1 MAWESLLKIRR
12 FLTDDQ
18 VKIANAL
25 TNAAAMGQPVDLSD
39 YNTPEGRQKISK
51 FIKKIERIS
60 DESFDKQFE
69 QVNWN
74 LEDKEDYLK
83 MLREVQEQ
91 RPSKQEIDKP
101 YIREKIEQFLEGNHA
116 ELLNLVET
124 SKNKAIMTLIQKWNK
139 ANDDVLR
146 EYVKDKPELAEKMKK
161 VFRQLESSEEM
172 RRQVSPASIGDD
184 TVLEYVKMVVK
195 DLTLPPTANEMR
207 LGKES
212 YLPIREGLSPNF
224 ARKLFGLGA
233 NQGGNLPPAT
243 MYILENDSV
252 NFEEFMAVADTKSST
267 VKEMLYNKLRRSEF
281 DNAVQEEWDRSES
294 IVSFENTVAADREMS
309 KEFKSMLANLGEG
322 MKVEDVTTDVKFSI
336 PKDAY
341 DKMMSGQ
348 WDESLETYGINSDDA
363 LEDMLDEHEEDLK
376 KLQEKVKGFVRPV
389 DMETKKRLEESELL
403 QDEGIELWNSDG
415 SLKQITSEK
424 TGEKA
429 FPKYLQT
436 LAEIDNPTRAV
447 FLAAEGNK
455 NQVMLGDFIL
465 YLARAELSY
474 QEKTSDVRSAVNA
487 YAKEQSD
494 ENKKKLDDELSTS
507 KYKEIRND
515 MLLAIKEKM
524 ATLLSEYN
532 TNMLHERKTIEP
544 LDWLREN
551 I

>member
-1 MAWESLLKIRR
+1 MAWESLLKVRR

-25 TNAAAMGQPVDLSD
+25 TNAAAIGQPVDLSD
-39 YNTPEGRQKISK
+39 YNTPEGKQKISK

-91 RPSKQEIDKP
+91 RPPKQEIDKP

-116 ELLNLVET
+116 ELLNLIET
-124 SKNKAIMTLIQKWNK
+124 SKNKAIMALIQRWNR
-139 ANDDVLR
+139 ANNDVLR

-172 RRQVSPASIGDD
+172 RRQVSPSSIGDD
-184 TVLEYVKMVVK
+184 TVLEYVKMISNE
-195 DLTLPPTANEMR
+195 LTLPPTSNVTR

-212 YLPIREGLSPNF
+212 YLPVMEGLEPKF
-224 ARKLFGLGA
+224 ARRLFGLAA
-233 NQGGNLPPAT
+233 NQGGNIPPAT
-243 MYILENDSV
+243 SYILENDSV
-252 NFEEFMAVADTKSST
+252 NFEEFMVVADTKSST
-267 VKEMLYNKLRRSEF
+267 VKEILYNKLRRSEF
-281 DNAVQEEWDRSES
+281 DNAVQEEWDRSKS
-294 IVSFENTVAADREMS
+294 IVSFENSVAADREMS
-309 KEFKSMLANLGEG
+309 KEFKSMLANLGEE
-322 MKVEDVTTDVKFSI
+322 MKVESVDVKFSI
-336 PKDAY
+336 PKNAY
-341 DKMMSGQ
+341 DKIMSGE
-348 WDESLETYGINSDDA
+348 WDESLEVYGINSDDA

-403 QDEGIELWNSDG
+403 QDEGIELWNNDG
-415 SLKQITSEK
+415 SLKQITSEE
-424 TGEKA
+424 TSEKA

-436 LAEIDNPTRAV
+436 LAEIDEPNRAI
-447 FLAAEGNK
+447 FFAAEDNK
-455 NQVMLGDFIL
+455 NQVMLGDFVY
-465 YLARAELSY
+465 YLSLTELTY
-474 QEKTSDVRSAVNA
+474 QEKDSDVRNAVNA
-487 YAKEQSD
+487 YAREQSD

>member
-1 MAWESLLKIRR
+1 MAWESLLKVRR

-39 YNTPEGRQKISK
+39 YNTPAGRQKISK

-91 RPSKQEIDKP
+91 RPPKQEIDKP
-101 YIREKIEQFLEGNHA
+101 YIRDKIEQFLEGNHT
-116 ELLNLVET
+116 ELLNMIET

-172 RRQVSPASIGDD
+172 RRQVSPSSIGDD
-184 TVLEYVKMVVK
+184 TVLEYVKMISNELV
-195 DLTLPPTANEMR
+195 LPPTANEMR

-212 YLPIREGLSPNF
+212 YLPIREGMMPAF

-233 NQGGNLPPAT
+233 NQEGNIPPAT
-243 MYILENDSV
+243 LYILENDSI
-252 NFEEFMAVADTKSST
+252 NFEEFMVVADTKSST
-267 VKEMLYNKLRRSEF
+267 VKEILYNKLRRSEF

-294 IVSFENTVAADREMS
+294 IVSFENAVAADREMS
-309 KEFKSMLANLGEG
+309 KEFKSMLANLGEE
-322 MKVEDVTTDVKFSI
+322 MKVESVDVKFSI

-341 DKMMSGQ
+341 DKMMSGE
-348 WDESLETYGINSDDA
+348 WDESLEVYGINSDDA

-376 KLQEKVKGFVRPV
+376 KLQEKVNGFVRPV

-403 QDEGIELWNSDG
+403 QDEGIELWNNDG
-415 SLKQITSEK
+415 SLKQITSEE
-424 TGEKA
+424 TSEKA
-429 FPKYLQT
+429 FPQYLQT
-436 LAEIDNPTRAV
+436 ISQADNPNRAV
-447 FLAAEGNK
+447 AFAAEGNK
-455 NQVMLGDFIL
+455 NQVMIGDLIR
-465 YLARAELSY
+465 YIVLAERTY
-474 QEKTSDVRSAVNA
+474 QGASDVKAAVKA
-487 YAKEQSD
+487 YAREQSD

>member
-1 MAWESLLKIRR
+1 MAWESLLKVRR
-12 FLTDDQ
+12 FLSDDE
-18 VKIANAL
+18 VKIAHAL
-25 TNAAAMGQPVDLSD
+25 IVAKASGDPLDLSE
-39 YNTPEGRQKISK
+39 YETPEKKRTITM
-51 FIKKIERIS
+51 FTKKIERV
-60 DESFDKQFE
+60 EDKEFE
-69 QVNWN
+69 EKFQQVKWK
-74 LEDKEDYLK
+74 LGDKEDYLR
-83 MLREVQEQ
+83 MLKEYRQTQ
-91 RPSKQEIDKP
+91 PTPKEIDKP
-101 YIREKIEQFLEGNHA
+101 YLKDKIEDFLEGNHDGLL
-116 ELLNLVET
+116 ELIER
-124 SKNKAIMTLIQKWNK
+124 SKRKGLISAIQNWNK
-139 ANDDVLR
+139 VNNDTLR

-172 RRQVSPASIGDD
+172 KRQVSPASIGDD
-184 TVLEYVKMVVK
+184 VAAEYVKMVVN
-195 DLTLPPTANEMR
+195 DLKLASTGNEMR

-233 NQGGNLPPAT
+233 NQGGNLPPVT

-281 DNAVQEEWDRSES
+281 DNDIQEEWDRSES

-322 MKVEDVTTDVKFSI
+322 MKVEDVTTDVKFSM
-336 PKDAY
+336 PKDDY
-341 DKMMSGQ
+341 DKMMSGE

-363 LEDMLDEHEEDLK
+363 LEDLLDVHEEDLK
-376 KLQEKVKGFVRPV
+376 KLQEKVKGFVRLV
-389 DMETKKRLEESELL
+389 DMETKKRLEDSELL
-403 QDEGIELWNSDG
+403 QDEGIELWNNDG
-415 SLKQITSEK
+415 SLKQITTEE

-474 QEKTSDVRSAVNA
+474 QERTSDVRSAVNA

-494 ENKKKLDDELSTS
+494 ENKKKLDDELSTA

-524 ATLLSEYN
+524 ATLLSEYD

>member
-1 MAWESLLKIRR
+1 MAWESLLKVRR

-25 TNAAAMGQPVDLSD
+25 TNAAVMGQPVDLSD

-74 LEDKEDYLK
+74 LEDKEDYLT

-91 RPSKQEIDKP
+91 RPPKQEIDKP
-101 YIREKIEQFLEGNHA
+101 YIREKIEQFLEGNHT
-116 ELLNLVET
+116 ELLNLIET
-124 SKNKAIMTLIQKWNK
+124 SRNKAIMTLIQRWNK

-172 RRQVSPASIGDD
+172 RRQVSPSSIGDD
-184 TVLEYVKMVVK
+184 TVLEYVKMISNKLV
-195 DLTLPPTANEMR
+195 LPPTANEMR

-212 YLPIREGLSPNF
+212 YLPIREGLRPTV
-224 ARKLFGLGA
+224 ARRLFGLDST
-233 NQGGNLPPAT
+233 QGGNLPPST
-243 MYILENDSV
+243 LYILENESV
-252 NFEEFMAVADTKSST
+252 NFEEFMVVADTRTGT
-267 VKEMLYNKLRRSEF
+267 VKEILYNKLRRSEF
-281 DNAVQEEWDRSES
+281 DNTVQEQWDRSKS
-294 IVSFENTVAADREMS
+294 VVSFENSVAADREMS
-309 KEFKSMLANLGEG
+309 KEFKSMLANLGEE
-322 MKVEDVTTDVKFSI
+322 MKVESVDVKFSI
-336 PKDAY
+336 PKDDY
-341 DKMMSGQ
+341 DKMMSGE
-348 WDESLETYGINSDDA
+348 WDESLEVYGINSDYA
-363 LEDMLDEHEEDLK
+363 LEDMLDEHEEDLR

-403 QDEGIELWNSDG
+403 QDEGIELWNNDG
-415 SLKQITSEK
+415 SLKQITSEE
-424 TGEKA
+424 TSEKA

-436 LAEIDNPTRAV
+436 LAEIEDAERAD

-455 NQVMLGDFIL
+455 NQVMLGDFVL
-465 YLARAELSY
+465 YLIRAEFSY
-474 QEKTSDVRSAVNA
+474 QGKTSDIQEAVIA
-487 YAKEQSD
+487 YAREQSD
-494 ENKKKLDDELSTS
+494 ENRKKLDNELSTS

>member
-1 MAWESLLKIRR
+1 MAWESLLKVRR

-91 RPSKQEIDKP
+91 RPPKQEIDKP

-116 ELLNLVET
+116 ELLNLIET
-124 SKNKAIMTLIQKWNK
+124 SRNKAIMTLIQRWNK

-172 RRQVSPASIGDD
+172 RRQVSPSSIGDD
-184 TVLEYVKMVVK
+184 IVLEYVKMISNELV
-195 DLTLPPTANEMR
+195 LPPTANEMR

-212 YLPIREGLSPNF
+212 YLPIREGLKPAF

-233 NQGGNLPPAT
+233 NQGGNVPPAT
-243 MYILENDSV
+243 SYILENDSI
-252 NFEEFMAVADTKSST
+252 NFEEFMVVADTKTST
-267 VKEMLYNKLRRSEF
+267 VKEILYNKLRRSEF

-294 IVSFENTVAADREMS
+294 IVSFENAVAADREMS
-309 KEFKSMLANLGEG
+309 KEFKSMLANLGEE
-322 MKVEDVTTDVKFSI
+322 MKVESVDVKFSI

-341 DKMMSGQ
+341 DKMMSGE
-348 WDESLETYGINSDDA
+348 WDESLEVYGINSDDA
-363 LEDMLDEHEEDLK
+363 LEDMLDEHEEDLR

-403 QDEGIELWNSDG
+403 QDEGIELWNNDG
-415 SLKQITSEK
+415 SLKQITSEE
-424 TGEKA
+424 TSEKA
-429 FPKYLQT
+429 FPQYLQT
-436 LAEIDNPTRAV
+436 IAQADNPNRAV
-447 FLAAEGNK
+447 AFAAEGNK
-455 NQVMLGDFIL
+455 NQVMIGDLIR
-465 YLARAELSY
+465 YIAIAERAY
-474 QEKTSDVRSAVNA
+474 QGASDVRAAVKA
-487 YAKEQSD
+487 YAREQSD

>member
-1 MAWESLLKIRR
+1 MAWESLLKVRQ

-60 DESFDKQFE
+60 DESFEKQFE

-91 RPSKQEIDKP
+91 RPAKQEIDKP

-116 ELLNLVET
+116 ELLNLIET
-124 SKNKAIMTLIQKWNK
+124 SKNKAIMTLIQRWNK

-415 SLKQITSEK
+415 SLKQITSEE

>member
-1 MAWESLLKIRR
+1 MAWESLLKVRR

-25 TNAAAMGQPVDLSD
+25 TNAAAIGQPVDLSD
-39 YNTPEGRQKISK
+39 YNTPEGKQKISK

-91 RPSKQEIDKP
+91 RPPKQEIDKP

-116 ELLNLVET
+116 ELLNLIET
-124 SKNKAIMTLIQKWNK
+124 SKNKAIMALIQRWNR
-139 ANDDVLR
+139 ANNDVLR

-172 RRQVSPASIGDD
+172 RRQVSPSSIGDD
-184 TVLEYVKMVVK
+184 TVLEYVKMISNE
-195 DLTLPPTANEMR
+195 LTLPPTSNVTR

-212 YLPIREGLSPNF
+212 CLPVMEGLEPKF
-224 ARKLFGLGA
+224 ARRLFGLAA
-233 NQGGNLPPAT
+233 NQGGNIPPAT
-243 MYILENDSV
+243 SYILENDSV
-252 NFEEFMAVADTKSST
+252 NFEEFMVVADTKSST
-267 VKEMLYNKLRRSEF
+267 VKEILYNKLRRSEF
-281 DNAVQEEWDRSES
+281 DNAVQEEWDRSKS
-294 IVSFENTVAADREMS
+294 IVSFENSVAADREMS
-309 KEFKSMLANLGEG
+309 KEFKSMLANLGEE
-322 MKVEDVTTDVKFSI
+322 MKVESVDVKFSI
-336 PKDAY
+336 PKNAY
-341 DKMMSGQ
+341 DKMMSGE
-348 WDESLETYGINSDDA
+348 WDESLEVYGINSDDA

-403 QDEGIELWNSDG
+403 QDEGIELWNNDG
-415 SLKQITSEK
+415 SLKQITSEE
-424 TGEKA
+424 TSEKA

-436 LAEIDNPTRAV
+436 LAEIDEPNRAI
-447 FLAAEGNK
+447 FFAAEDNK
-455 NQVMLGDFIL
+455 NQVMLGDFVY
-465 YLARAELSY
+465 YLSLTELTY
-474 QEKTSDVRSAVNA
+474 QEKDSDVRNAVNA
-487 YAKEQSD
+487 YAREQSD

>member
-1 MAWESLLKIRR
+1 MAWESLLKVRR

-91 RPSKQEIDKP
+91 RPPKQEIDKP
-101 YIREKIEQFLEGNHA
+101 YIREKIEQFLEGNHT
-116 ELLNLVET
+116 ELLNLIET
-124 SKNKAIMTLIQKWNK
+124 SRNKAIMTLIQRWNK

-161 VFRQLESSEEM
+161 VFRKLESSEEM
-172 RRQVSPASIGDD
+172 RRQVSPSSIGDD
-184 TVLEYVKMVVK
+184 TVLEYVKMISNELV
-195 DLTLPPTANEMR
+195 LPPTANEMR

-212 YLPIREGLSPNF
+212 YLPVREGLKSVA
-224 ARKLFGLGA
+224 ARRLFGLDMT
-233 NQGGNLPPAT
+233 QGGNVPPAT
-243 MYILENDSV
+243 SYILENDSI
-252 NFEEFMAVADTKSST
+252 NFEEFMVVADTKSST
-267 VKEMLYNKLRRSEF
+267 VKEILYNKLRRSEF

-294 IVSFENTVAADREMS
+294 IVSFENSVAADREMS
-309 KEFKSMLANLGEG
+309 KEFKSMLANLGEE
-322 MKVEDVTTDVKFSI
+322 MKVESVDVKFSI

-341 DKMMSGQ
+341 DKMMSGE
-348 WDESLETYGINSDDA
+348 WDESLEVYGINSDDA

-376 KLQEKVKGFVRPV
+376 KLQEKVNGFVRPV

-415 SLKQITSEK
+415 SLKQITSEE
-424 TGEKA
+424 TSEKA

-436 LAEIDNPTRAV
+436 LAEIEDAERAD

-465 YLARAELSY
+465 YLIRAEFSY
-474 QEKTSDVRSAVNA
+474 QGKTSDIQEAVIA
-487 YAKEQSD
+487 YAREQSD
-494 ENKKKLDDELSTS
+494 ENRKKLDNELSTS

-532 TNMLHERKTIEP
+532 TNMLHERNTIEP

>member
-1 MAWESLLKIRR
+1 MAWESLLKVRR

-91 RPSKQEIDKP
+91 RPPKQEIDKP
-101 YIREKIEQFLEGNHA
+101 YIREKIEQFLEGNHT
-116 ELLNLVET
+116 ELLNLIET
-124 SKNKAIMTLIQKWNK
+124 SRNKAIMTLIQRWNK
-139 ANDDVLR
+139 ANNDVLR

-172 RRQVSPASIGDD
+172 RRQVSPSSIGDD
-184 TVLEYVKMVVK
+184 TVLEYVKMISNKLV
-195 DLTLPPTANEMR
+195 LPPTANEMR

-212 YLPIREGLSPNF
+212 YLPIREGLRPTV
-224 ARKLFGLGA
+224 ARRLFGLDST
-233 NQGGNLPPAT
+233 QGGNLPPST
-243 MYILENDSV
+243 LYILENESV
-252 NFEEFMAVADTKSST
+252 NFEEFMVVADTRTGT
-267 VKEMLYNKLRRSEF
+267 VKETLYNKLRRSEF

-294 IVSFENTVAADREMS
+294 IVSFENSVAADREMS
-309 KEFKSMLANLGEG
+309 KEFKSMLANLGEE
-322 MKVEDVTTDVKFSI
+322 MKVESVDVKFSI

-341 DKMMSGQ
+341 DKMMSGE
-348 WDESLETYGINSDDA
+348 WDESLEVYGINSDDA

-403 QDEGIELWNSDG
+403 QDEGIELWNNDG
-415 SLKQITSEK
+415 SLKQITSEE
-424 TGEKA
+424 TSEKA

-436 LAEIDNPTRAV
+436 LAEIEDAERAD

-455 NQVMLGDFIL
+455 NQVMLGDFVL
-465 YLARAELSY
+465 YLIRAEFSY
-474 QEKTSDVRSAVNA
+474 QGKISDVQEAVLA
-487 YAKEQSD
+487 YAREQSD
-494 ENKKKLDDELSTS
+494 ENRKKLDNELSTS

>member
-1 MAWESLLKIRR
+1 
-12 FLTDDQ
+12 
-18 VKIANAL
+18 
-25 TNAAAMGQPVDLSD
+25 
-39 YNTPEGRQKISK
+39 
-51 FIKKIERIS
+51 
-60 DESFDKQFE
+60 
-69 QVNWN
+69 
-74 LEDKEDYLK
+74 
-83 MLREVQEQ
+83 
-91 RPSKQEIDKP
+91 
-101 YIREKIEQFLEGNHA
+101 
-116 ELLNLVET
+116 
-124 SKNKAIMTLIQKWNK
+124 
-139 ANDDVLR
+139 
-146 EYVKDKPELAEKMKK
+146 
-161 VFRQLESSEEM
+161 
-172 RRQVSPASIGDD
+172 
-184 TVLEYVKMVVK
+184 MVVK

-309 KEFKSMLANLGEG
+309 KEFKSMLANLGEE

-415 SLKQITSEK
+415 SLKQITSEE

>member
-1 MAWESLLKIRR
+1 MAWESLLKVRR

-74 LEDKEDYLK
+74 LEDKEDYLT

-91 RPSKQEIDKP
+91 RPPKQEIDKP
-101 YIREKIEQFLEGNHA
+101 YIREKIEQFLEGNHT
-116 ELLNLVET
+116 ELLNLIET
-124 SKNKAIMTLIQKWNK
+124 SRNKAIMTLIQRWNK

-172 RRQVSPASIGDD
+172 RRQVSPSSIGDD
-184 TVLEYVKMVVK
+184 TVLEYVKMISNKLV
-195 DLTLPPTANEMR
+195 LPPTANEMR

-212 YLPIREGLSPNF
+212 YLPIREGLRPTV
-224 ARKLFGLGA
+224 ARRLFGLDST
-233 NQGGNLPPAT
+233 QGGNLPPST
-243 MYILENDSV
+243 LYILENESV
-252 NFEEFMAVADTKSST
+252 NFEEFMVVADTRTGT
-267 VKEMLYNKLRRSEF
+267 VKEILYNKLRRSEF
-281 DNAVQEEWDRSES
+281 DNTVQEQWDRSKS
-294 IVSFENTVAADREMS
+294 VVSFENSVAADREMS
-309 KEFKSMLANLGEG
+309 KEFKSMLANLGEE
-322 MKVEDVTTDVKFSI
+322 MKVESVDVKFSI
-336 PKDAY
+336 PKDDY
-341 DKMMSGQ
+341 DKMMSGE
-348 WDESLETYGINSDDA
+348 WDESLEVYGINSDYA
-363 LEDMLDEHEEDLK
+363 LEDMLDEHEEDLR

-403 QDEGIELWNSDG
+403 QDEGIELWNNDG
-415 SLKQITSEK
+415 SLKQITSEE
-424 TGEKA
+424 TSEKA

-436 LAEIDNPTRAV
+436 LAEIEDAERAD

-455 NQVMLGDFIL
+455 NQVMLGDFVL
-465 YLARAELSY
+465 YLIRAEFSY
-474 QEKTSDVRSAVNA
+474 QGKTSDIQEAVIA
-487 YAKEQSD
+487 YAREQSD
-494 ENKKKLDDELSTS
+494 ENRKKLDNELSTS

>member
-1 MAWESLLKIRR
+1 MAWESLLKVRR

-91 RPSKQEIDKP
+91 RPPKQEIDKP
-101 YIREKIEQFLEGNHA
+101 YIREKIEQFLEGNHT
-116 ELLNLVET
+116 ELLNLIET
-124 SKNKAIMTLIQKWNK
+124 SRNKAIMTLIQRWNK

-161 VFRQLESSEEM
+161 VFRKLESSEEM
-172 RRQVSPASIGDD
+172 RRQVSPSSIGDD
-184 TVLEYVKMVVK
+184 TVLEYVKMISNELV
-195 DLTLPPTANEMR
+195 LPPTANEMR

-212 YLPIREGLSPNF
+212 YLPVREGLKSVA
-224 ARKLFGLGA
+224 ARRLFGLDMT
-233 NQGGNLPPAT
+233 QGGNVPPAT
-243 MYILENDSV
+243 SYILENDSI
-252 NFEEFMAVADTKSST
+252 NFEEFMVVADTKSST
-267 VKEMLYNKLRRSEF
+267 VKEILYNKLRRSEF

-294 IVSFENTVAADREMS
+294 VVSFENSVAADREMS
-309 KEFKSMLANLGEG
+309 KEFKSMLANLGEE
-322 MKVEDVTTDVKFSI
+322 MKVESVDVKFSI

-341 DKMMSGQ
+341 DKMMSGE
-348 WDESLETYGINSDDA
+348 WDESLEVYGINSDDA

-403 QDEGIELWNSDG
+403 QDEGIELWNNDG
-415 SLKQITSEK
+415 SLKQITSEE
-424 TGEKA
+424 TSERA
-429 FPKYLQT
+429 FPQYLQT
-436 LAEIDNPTRAV
+436 IAQADNPNRAIA
-447 FLAAEGNK
+447 FAAEGNK
-455 NQVMLGDFIL
+455 NQVMIGDLIR
-465 YLARAELSY
+465 YIAIAERAY
-474 QEKTSDVRSAVNA
+474 QGASDVRAAVKA
-487 YAKEQSD
+487 YAREQSD

>member
-1 MAWESLLKIRR
+1 MAWESLLKVRR

-415 SLKQITSEK
+415 SLKQITSEE

>member
-1 MAWESLLKIRR
+1 MAWESLLKVRR

-91 RPSKQEIDKP
+91 RPPKQEIDKP
-101 YIREKIEQFLEGNHA
+101 YIREKIEQFLEGNHT
-116 ELLNLVET
+116 ELLNLIET
-124 SKNKAIMTLIQKWNK
+124 SRNKAIMTLIQRWNK

-172 RRQVSPASIGDD
+172 RRQVSPSSIGDD
-184 TVLEYVKMVVK
+184 TVLAYVKMISNKLV
-195 DLTLPPTANEMR
+195 LPPTANEMR

-212 YLPIREGLSPNF
+212 YLPIREGLRPTV
-224 ARKLFGLGA
+224 ARRLFGLDST
-233 NQGGNLPPAT
+233 QGGNLPPAT
-243 MYILENDSV
+243 LYILQNDSV
-252 NFEEFMAVADTKSST
+252 NFEEFMVVADTRAST
-267 VKEMLYNKLRRSEF
+267 VKETLYNKLRRSEF
-281 DNAVQEEWDRSES
+281 DNTVQQEWDRSDS
-294 IVSFENTVAADREMS
+294 VVSFENSVAADREMS
-309 KEFKSMLANLGEG
+309 KEFKSMLANLGEE
-322 MKVEDVTTDVKFSI
+322 MKVESVDVKFSI

-341 DKMMSGQ
+341 DKMMSGE
-348 WDESLETYGINSDDA
+348 WDESLRVYGMNSDDA
-363 LEDMLDEHEEDLK
+363 LEEMLDEHEEDLR

-389 DMETKKRLEESELL
+389 DMETKKRLEESEVL

-415 SLKQITSEK
+415 SLKQITSEE
-424 TGEKA
+424 TSEKA

-436 LAEIDNPTRAV
+436 LAEIEDAERAD

-465 YLARAELSY
+465 YLIRAEFSY
-474 QEKTSDVRSAVNA
+474 QGKTSDIQEAVIA
-487 YAKEQSD
+487 YAREQSD
-494 ENKKKLDDELSTS
+494 ENRKKLDNELSTS

-532 TNMLHERKTIEP
+532 TNMLHERNTIEP

>member
-1 MAWESLLKIRR
+1 MAWESLLKVRR

-91 RPSKQEIDKP
+91 RPPKQEIDKP
-101 YIREKIEQFLEGNHA
+101 YIRDKIEQFLEGNHA
-116 ELLNLVET
+116 ELLNLIET
-124 SKNKAIMTLIQKWNK
+124 SRNKAIMTLIQKWNK

-172 RRQVSPASIGDD
+172 RRQVSPSSIGDD
-184 TVLEYVKMVVK
+184 IVLEYVKMISNELV
-195 DLTLPPTANEMR
+195 LPPTANEMR

-212 YLPIREGLSPNF
+212 YLPIREGLKPAF

-233 NQGGNLPPAT
+233 NQGGNVPPAT
-243 MYILENDSV
+243 SYILENDSI
-252 NFEEFMAVADTKSST
+252 NFEEFMVVADTKTST
-267 VKEMLYNKLRRSEF
+267 VKEILYNKLRRSEF

-294 IVSFENTVAADREMS
+294 VVSFENSVAADREMS
-309 KEFKSMLANLGEG
+309 KEFKSMLANLGEE
-322 MKVEDVTTDVKFSI
+322 MKVESVDVKFSI

-341 DKMMSGQ
+341 DKMMSGE
-348 WDESLETYGINSDDA
+348 WDESLEVYGINSDDA
-363 LEDMLDEHEEDLK
+363 LEDMLDEHEEDLR

-403 QDEGIELWNSDG
+403 QDEGIELWNNDG
-415 SLKQITSEK
+415 SLKQITSEE
-424 TGEKA
+424 TSEKA
-429 FPKYLQT
+429 FPQYLQT
-436 LAEIDNPTRAV
+436 IAQADNPNRAV
-447 FLAAEGNK
+447 AFAAEGNK
-455 NQVMLGDFIL
+455 NQVMIGDLIR
-465 YLARAELSY
+465 YIVLAERAY
-474 QEKTSDVRSAVNA
+474 QGASDVKAAVKA
-487 YAKEQSD
+487 YAREQSD

>member
-1 MAWESLLKIRR
+1 MAWESLLKVRR

-91 RPSKQEIDKP
+91 RPPKQEIDKP
-101 YIREKIEQFLEGNHA
+101 YIREKIEQFLEGNHT
-116 ELLNLVET
+116 ELLNLIET
-124 SKNKAIMTLIQKWNK
+124 SRNKAIMTLIQRWNK

-161 VFRQLESSEEM
+161 VFRKLESSEEM
-172 RRQVSPASIGDD
+172 RRQVSPSSIGDD
-184 TVLEYVKMVVK
+184 TVLEYVKMISNELV
-195 DLTLPPTANEMR
+195 LPPTANEMR

-212 YLPIREGLSPNF
+212 YLPVREGLKSVA
-224 ARKLFGLGA
+224 ARRLFGLDMT
-233 NQGGNLPPAT
+233 QGGNVPPAT
-243 MYILENDSV
+243 SYILENDSI
-252 NFEEFMAVADTKSST
+252 NFEEFMVVADTKSST
-267 VKEMLYNKLRRSEF
+267 VKEILYNKLRRSEF

-294 IVSFENTVAADREMS
+294 IVSFENSVAADREMS
-309 KEFKSMLANLGEG
+309 KEFKSMLANLGEE
-322 MKVEDVTTDVKFSI
+322 MKVESVDVKFSI

-341 DKMMSGQ
+341 DKMMSGE
-348 WDESLETYGINSDDA
+348 WDESLEVYGINSDDA

-403 QDEGIELWNSDG
+403 QDEGIELWNNDG
-415 SLKQITSEK
+415 SLKQITSEE
-424 TGEKA
+424 TSERA
-429 FPKYLQT
+429 FPQYLQT
-436 LAEIDNPTRAV
+436 IAQADNPNRAIA
-447 FLAAEGNK
+447 FAAEGNK
-455 NQVMLGDFIL
+455 NQVMIGDLIR
-465 YLARAELSY
+465 YIAIAERAY
-474 QEKTSDVRSAVNA
+474 QGASDVRAAVKA
-487 YAKEQSD
+487 YAREQSD

>member
-1 MAWESLLKIRR
+1 MAWESLLKVRR

-91 RPSKQEIDKP
+91 RPPKQEIDKP
-101 YIREKIEQFLEGNHA
+101 YIREKIEQFLEGNHT
-116 ELLNLVET
+116 ELLNLIET
-124 SKNKAIMTLIQKWNK
+124 SRNKAIMTLIQRWNK

-161 VFRQLESSEEM
+161 VFRKLESSEEM
-172 RRQVSPASIGDD
+172 RRQVSPSSIGDD
-184 TVLEYVKMVVK
+184 TVLEYVKMISNELV
-195 DLTLPPTANEMR
+195 LPPTANEMR

-212 YLPIREGLSPNF
+212 YLPVREGLKSVA
-224 ARKLFGLGA
+224 ARRLFGLDMT
-233 NQGGNLPPAT
+233 QGGNVPPAT
-243 MYILENDSV
+243 SYILENDSI
-252 NFEEFMAVADTKSST
+252 NFEEFMVVADTKSST
-267 VKEMLYNKLRRSEF
+267 VKEILYNKLRRSEF

-294 IVSFENTVAADREMS
+294 IVSFENSVAADREMS
-309 KEFKSMLANLGEG
+309 KEFKSMLANLGEE
-322 MKVEDVTTDVKFSI
+322 MKVESVDVKFSI

-341 DKMMSGQ
+341 DKMMSGE
-348 WDESLETYGINSDDA
+348 WDESLEVYGINSDDA

-376 KLQEKVKGFVRPV
+376 KLQEKVNGFVRPV

-415 SLKQITSEK
+415 SLKQITSEE
-424 TGEKA
+424 TSERA
-429 FPKYLQT
+429 FPQYLQT
-436 LAEIDNPTRAV
+436 IAQADNPNRAIA
-447 FLAAEGNK
+447 FAAEGNK
-455 NQVMLGDFIL
+455 NQVMIGDLIR
-465 YLARAELSY
+465 YIAIAERAY
-474 QEKTSDVRSAVNA
+474 QGASDVRAAVKA
-487 YAKEQSD
+487 YAREQSD